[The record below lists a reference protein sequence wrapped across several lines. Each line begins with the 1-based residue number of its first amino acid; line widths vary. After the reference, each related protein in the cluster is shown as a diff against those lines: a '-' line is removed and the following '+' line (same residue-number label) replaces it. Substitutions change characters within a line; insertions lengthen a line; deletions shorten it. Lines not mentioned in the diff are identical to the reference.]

1 MGSVPAAEQPRAS
14 FLRRPP
20 PSLSRSGGERGPTL
34 RRDLCPAQRRRAGGS
49 LRGPGPALRPLSKG
63 PSRLPLSSRLPGR
76 RGEVTHPPARRGKE
90 RIAQGAPKPRAG
102 ESEWAPRRGIVC
114 VCVCECGCARV
125 QRRVCL
131 ESALGGPV
139 PRGRSAGGRGLGPVP
154 GQSPVEPERD
164 GGSRRDDTP
173 GGWAGALKGGR
184 GALGPAADPAPKYRP
199 RRRGPLLLTSAD
211 LLAGKKLGG
220 REPARHGAR
229 PPGVCRRRARSP
241 PPRGCPAS
249 AVSGARPARSRRGAH
264 HERR

>member
-20 PSLSRSGGERGPTL
+20 PSLSRVGGERGPTL

-49 LRGPGPALRPLSKG
+49 LRGPGPALRPLSTG
-63 PSRLPLSSRLPGR
+63 PSRLPLSSRLPRR

-102 ESEWAPRRGIVC
+102 EPEWAPRRAL
-114 VCVCECGCARV
+114 CVCECGCARV

-139 PRGRSAGGRGLGPVP
+139 PRGRSAGGRGLGSAP
-154 GQSPVEPERD
+154 GQSPVEPERE
-164 GGSRRDDTP
+164 GGSRRDGAP

-184 GALGPAADPAPKYRP
+184 GALGPAADPAPRYRP
-199 RRRGPLLLTSAD
+199 RRRGPLLLKSAD
-211 LLAGKKLGG
+211 LLAG
-220 REPARHGAR
+220 EEARRPRAGA
-229 PPGVCRRRARSP
+229 PRSP
-241 PPRGCPAS
+241 S
-249 AVSGARPARSRRGAH
+249 ARGAPR
-264 HERR
+264 ES